1 MRNRLFTFVALGV
14 ILSGTLIYG
23 NFNIGNSTTVL
34 AKSQD
39 VQDMTVQVQH
49 ETVYIND
56 LSDLNG
62 ELQIKADE
70 IEWYEGEEAN
80 TVFVEQEPN
89 AGIDYAPD
97 GYYIVN
103 EQETNE
109 TLKIADDATVTV
121 QIYDRTGDIKDIDI
135 QWDEEISLDKFAELY
150 GDTTNMD
157 MSVFP
162 YHLTIENGEVTQI
175 VQQYIP

>member
-1 MRNRLFTFVALGV
+1 MKNRLFTFVALGV
-14 ILSGTLIYG
+14 ILSGTLLYG
-23 NFNIGNSTTVL
+23 NFNIGNSSTVL
-34 AKSQD
+34 AKSED
-39 VQDMTVQVQH
+39 VQDTTVQVQN

-56 LSDLNG
+56 LTDLNG
-62 ELQIKADE
+62 QLHIKADE
-70 IEWYEGEEAN
+70 IKWYEGEEAN
-80 TVFVEQEPN
+80 TVFVEQEPE

-103 EQETNE
+103 EQEASE

-121 QIYDRTGDIKDIDI
+121 QIYDRTGDVKDIDI
-135 QWDEEISLDKFAELY
+135 EWNEEISLDKFAELY

>member
-1 MRNRLFTFVALGV
+1 MKNRLFTSVALGV

-23 NFNIGNSTTVL
+23 NFNIGNETTVL
-34 AKSQD
+34 AESEN
-39 VQDMTVQVQH
+39 VQAEAPQT
-49 ETVYIND
+49 ETVYINN
-56 LSDLNG
+56 LVTNNG
-62 ELQIKADE
+62 EVSIKADE

-80 TVFVEQEPN
+80 EVFVEQEPD

-103 EQETNE
+103 EEESSQ
-109 TLKIADDATVTV
+109 TLKIADDAKVTV
-121 QIYDRTGDIKDIDI
+121 QIYDRTGNIKDIDI
-135 QWDEEISLDKFAELY
+135 NWNESISLDKFAELY
-150 GDTTNMD
+150 GDTTNLD

-162 YHLTIENGEVTQI
+162 YHLTIENGEVTRI

>member
-1 MRNRLFTFVALGV
+1 MKNRLFTFVALGV
-14 ILSGTLIYG
+14 ILSGTLLYG
-23 NFNIGNSTTVL
+23 NFNIGNSSTVL
-34 AKSQD
+34 AKSED
-39 VQDMTVQVQH
+39 VQDTTVQN

-56 LSDLNG
+56 LTDLNG
-62 ELQIKADE
+62 ELHIKADE
-70 IEWYEGEEAN
+70 IKWYEGEEAN
-80 TVFVEQEPN
+80 TVFVEQEPD

-103 EQETNE
+103 EQEASE

-121 QIYDRTGDIKDIDI
+121 QIYDRTGDAKDIDI
-135 QWDEEISLDKFAELY
+135 EWNEEISLDKFAELY

>member
-39 VQDMTVQVQH
+39 IQDMTVQVQH

-56 LSDLNG
+56 VSDLNG